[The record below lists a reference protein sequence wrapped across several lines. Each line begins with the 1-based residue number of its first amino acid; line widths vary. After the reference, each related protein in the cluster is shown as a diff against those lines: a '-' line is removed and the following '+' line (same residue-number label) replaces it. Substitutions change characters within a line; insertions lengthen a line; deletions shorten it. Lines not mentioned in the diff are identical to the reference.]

1 MFEAV
6 FTIREITLASIT
18 IRILASVLLGGII
31 GMERGMKN
39 RPAGMRTYMLVS
51 LGSCVVM
58 LTNQY
63 IYQVFNTGDPARMSA
78 QVISGIGFLG
88 AGTIIVTGRNQIKG
102 LTTAAGLWATASVG
116 LTIGIGLYEVAILSG
131 VFVFLI
137 LTILHKFDDY
147 VRRSSNVVELYVEM
161 KANVALG
168 RFLRAVRAKSLDATN
183 VQVQEHQSA
192 SDEFT
197 SFVVSLKGQRHTHHD
212 DIVRI
217 VEKIDVVTYV
227 EEL

>member
-1 MFEAV
+1 MIDAIIQV
-6 FTIREITLASIT
+6 REITLLSIV
-18 IRILASVLLGGII
+18 IRIMVSVLLGGII
-31 GMERGMKN
+31 GAERGMKN

-63 IYQVFNTGDPARMSA
+63 IFQAFKTGDPTRMAA
-78 QVISGIGFLG
+78 QVVSGIGFLG

-116 LTIGIGLYEVAILSG
+116 LAIGIGLYEVAALSG
-131 VFVFLI
+131 ILVFLI

-147 VRRSSNVVELYVEM
+147 MRKTSNIVELYVEM
-161 KANVALG
+161 RAGIPLG
-168 RFLRAVRAKSLDATN
+168 DFLRAVRANELSATN
-183 VQVQEHQSA
+183 LQLQDHHAA

-197 SFVVSLKGQRHTHHD
+197 SFVVSLKGQRHARHD
-212 DIVRI
+212 DILRI
-217 VEKIDVVTYV
+217 VQQIDHVTYV

>member
-1 MFEAV
+1 VFEAV

-102 LTTAAGLWATASVG
+102 LTTAAGL
-116 LTIGIGLYEVAILSG
+116 YEVAILSG

-161 KANVALG
+161 KANVPLG